1 MGLRLRERWLQDGGY
16 REVLKVA
23 VPLILST
30 GSWSIQ
36 HFVDRM
42 FLTWYSREALAAALP
57 AGMLSFTFASFFMGT
72 ASYVNTFV
80 AQYTGADRPQQVG
93 RSVWQGVYFGLLA
106 GVFMMGLYPFAA
118 QIFEWVGH
126 DPEVRALEATYFQI
140 MCIGGFNI
148 AGAALSA
155 FFTGRGKTMTV
166 MWVNFAV
173 TALNIVL
180 DYAWIFG
187 HWGLPRWGIEGA
199 AWATVIARVFGTAVF
214 VVLILR
220 PEHRKRF
227 NTLGGWRPNP
237 ALFRRLMRFGLPN
250 GVQFMLEI
258 LAFSMFIMLVGRLGA
273 VELAATNIASNIN
286 TLAFLPM
293 LGVGIAVST
302 LVGRHLG
309 EDRPD
314 LAEKSTWSAFHLAL
328 AYMGM
333 MAAGYVLLPHLFLLP
348 FASGADA
355 ERFAPVWQVCVAL
368 LRFVAVYSLFD
379 GMYIVF
385 SAGVK
390 GAGDTRFVMKVS
402 LLLSWTL
409 MVIPVYLAVTYGRSL
424 YLAWTFTSAY
434 IISIGIVFL
443 FRFRS
448 GKWKSMRVIETE
460 GEFEAIVAQ
469 DSEAPVV

>member
-1 MGLRLRERWLQDGGY
+1 MRLRERWSQEGGY

-36 HFVDRM
+36 HFVDRV

-80 AQYTGADRPQQVG
+80 AQYTGAGRPAQVG
-93 RSVWQGVYFGLLA
+93 RSMWQGIYFGLLA
-106 GVFMMGLYPFAA
+106 GLFMMGLYPFAA
-118 QIFEWVGH
+118 QIFDWVGH
-126 DPEVRALEATYFQI
+126 DPGVRALEVTYFRI

-187 HWGLPRWGIEGA
+187 HWGFPRWGIEGA
-199 AWATVIARVFGTAVF
+199 AWATVIARVFGTAIF
-214 VVLILR
+214 VVLIFR
-220 PEHRKRF
+220 SENRRRF

-314 LAEKSTWSAFHLAL
+314 LAEQSTWSAFHLATL
-328 AYMGM
+328 YMGV
-333 MAAGYVLLPHLFLLP
+333 MATGYVLLPHLFLMP

-355 ERFAPVWQVCVAL
+355 ESFAPVWRVCVVL
-368 LRFVAVYSLFD
+368 LRFVAVYSLLD

-390 GAGDTRFVMKVS
+390 GAGDTRFVMMVS
-402 LLLSWTL
+402 LLLSWTI

-434 IISIGIVFL
+434 IVIIGIVFL
-443 FRFRS
+443 FRFRG

-460 GEFEAIVAQ
+460 GEFEAIMAQ